1 MSNIDFTQALSIKA
15 SAKASAKARAQA
27 GAKATAR
34 ALLAR
39 TDWMAI
45 RAVETGVPVPGE
57 ISAERAAARLCLN
70 AVFQSGRSQGGTG
83 SQEG

>member
-1 MSNIDFTQALSIKA
+1 MSNIDFTQAVSL
-15 SAKASAKARAQA
+15 KASAKARAQA

-70 AVFQSGRSQGGTG
+70 AVFQGGSQDGTG